1 MEEKKLS
8 EMIKKYSEFIN
19 FPIKLRTFREEE
31 REVVDEDAA
40 ATPEEPKEEVLD
52 EEDEVKD
59 ENEEKEEEKPKMKKI
74 KEKVPDWK
82 HVNDNKAIWTRAKEE
97 IEDKEYVQFY
107 KSFTKDYE
115 DPLNWAHFKGEGE
128 VEFTSLLYC
137 PKKAPHDLYDSMGSK
152 SSALKLYVRRVLIN
166 EEFEELMPRYL
177 NFIKGVVDS
186 DDLPLNVNRE
196 SIQ

>member
-1 MEEKKLS
+1 MQVSSKNPTEDVQHTWESSAANSFTVVADPENTLVRGTRVTLFLKEDAQEFLEEKKLS

-52 EEDEVKD
+52 EEDEVKE

-97 IEDKEYVQFY
+97 IEDKEYV
-107 KSFTKDYE
+107 
-115 DPLNWAHFKGEGE
+115 
-128 VEFTSLLYC
+128 
-137 PKKAPHDLYDSMGSK
+137 
-152 SSALKLYVRRVLIN
+152 
-166 EEFEELMPRYL
+166 
-177 NFIKGVVDS
+177 
-186 DDLPLNVNRE
+186 
-196 SIQ
+196 